1 MKLISIMQTRDA
13 LVKLTDAH
21 FTSYKILRELVKL
34 KKRVDEEF
42 EFYSA
47 QEKKAVD
54 AYADKSED
62 GQLIFVDGGRLKLRD
77 VKSKAAF
84 DAEIEKLN
92 ETEVDDIPTVIIRES
107 DFKSVSDFPTAT
119 EMLALS
125 AIIEFEEG

>member
-34 KKRVDEEF
+34 KKRVDKEF